1 MTFQNLKGLSGTFFL
16 IYLFLYRPFNIE
28 NMELRKLTLD
38 KVHREL
44 GAKMVP
50 FAGYSM
56 PIQYSSVVQEHL
68 GVRNSVGIFDVS
80 HMGEFVISGPNALD
94 LIQKVCSNDASK
106 LEIGDAQYSY
116 LPNASG
122 GIVDDLIVY
131 HLDNQEFML
140 VVNASNI
147 TKDLHWI
154 NSYNEMNAGI
164 ENHSHLISL
173 FAVQGPKALD
183 VLQKL
188 STEDLTEIKY
198 YTFVNGSLGG
208 INQVIIS
215 GTGYTGAGG
224 FELYVQ
230 NENATE
236 LWNRIFEAGAEFGIL
251 PIGLG
256 ARDTLRIEMGY
267 CLYGNDIDESTSPIQ
282 AGLGWV
288 TKFSKSFINDQFL
301 LDQKNNGVRQK
312 LIGFEMIE
320 RGIPRKDYEILD
332 TSENVIGRVTSGTQS
347 PVLRKGIGLGYVK
360 KEFAKPG
367 SDLLIRVRKKVVKAQ
382 VVKLP
387 FVKKDDK
394 N

>member
-1 MTFQNLKGLSGTFFL
+1 
-16 IYLFLYRPFNIE
+16 
-28 NMELRKLTLD
+28 MELRKLTLD

-56 PIQYSSVVQEHL
+56 PIQYSCVVQEHL